1 MGNVRLLQG
10 AGLVGQVCVE
20 AAAPP
25 SSEEAILAA
34 WVGGVSD
41 TRLPARANPALLTQP
56 SLASSSSHLC
66 LPDGNVLVISA

>member
-1 MGNVRLLQG
+1 MGNMSLLQG

-41 TRLPARANPALLTQP
+41 RRLPACP
-56 SLASSSSHLC
+56 
-66 LPDGNVLVISA
+66 G